1 MTKSKEIKII
11 NRNEIITLRK
21 EHSIR
26 KNAKKL
32 EEFKEKGVQ
41 GEIKR
46 FSTHGTLSDLT
57 GPGRPLITSKG
68 DDLHMKFISKRS
80 RHLTALQT

>member
-1 MTKSKEIKII
+1 MTKSKEIRIT

-21 EHSIR
+21 EHYSIR
-26 KNAKKL
+26 KISKKL

-68 DDLHMKFISKRS
+68 DDLHMKFISK
-80 RHLTALQT
+80 